1 MGGLALRSLRH
12 RGSAF
17 LATFTAILLGTALI
31 GAFAALGETA
41 VRNAAGT
48 DRETLLTMA
57 AVVGSWGALIALFS
71 VASTVGITV
80 AQRAVEV
87 GLLRT
92 IGATPRQVRRLVRA
106 ETLVVAV
113 VATLLGSLLAWPAGR
128 ALLEVFTSGDLVSP
142 GIEYA
147 GGPASLGL
155 TAAVLVVVCL
165 LAASLAGRRATR
177 AAPSV
182 EPAETAAGA
191 ARLPRWRVVVGLVL
205 IAYGIAGAVVT
216 ITVTRHADDPYL
228 AMSTSGYC
236 SILTGVGLAVLAPAL
251 LRGGAALS
259 RPLLGSGSSAAAH
272 LAAYN
277 TSRRA
282 HLLAGVLGPVIV
294 LTSASVGTLMLVG
307 IDERSITAET
317 PETDL
322 INLLNN
328 VVVGMLVLFAAI
340 TVVNAFQAGIS
351 HRRTELQ
358 RLWLL
363 GASPT
368 QVERS
373 VVAEAGIVAAV
384 GVTLG
389 LVASLTSIVPFAIAR
404 DEGLVP
410 DGQLWLPPLVAAG
423 CALLTLAAARAAARR
438 TLATALR
445 TAPAR

>member
-1 MGGLALRSLRH
+1 MVTLALRSLRH

-17 LATFTAILLGTALI
+17 AATFLAILLGTALI
-31 GAFAALGETA
+31 GGFAALGETA
-41 VRNAAGT
+41 LRNASGT
-48 DRETLLTMA
+48 DRETLLIMA

-80 AQRAVEV
+80 AQREVEV

-113 VATLLGSLLAWPAGR
+113 VAAVLGSGLAWPAGR
-128 ALLEVFTSGDLVSP
+128 ALLSVFTSGDLVSP
-142 GIEYA
+142 AVEYA
-147 GGPASLGL
+147 GGPASLGATVTGL
-155 TAAVLVVVCL
+155 VLVCL
-165 LAASLAGRRATR
+165 LAATLAGRRATR
-177 AAPSV
+177 GAPSIV
-182 EPAETAAGA
+182 AAETRAGA
-191 ARLPRWRVVVGLVL
+191 ARLPWWRVVIGLVL
-205 IAYGIAGAVVT
+205 VGYGIAGAVVT

-251 LRGGAALS
+251 LRRGAAVT
-259 RPLLGSGSSAAAH
+259 RPLVTRGSSAAAH
-272 LAAYN
+272 LASYN
-277 TSRRA
+277 TARRA

-307 IDERSITAET
+307 IDRRSMTVET

-328 VVVGMLVLFAAI
+328 VVVGMLVMFAAI
-340 TVVNAFQAGIS
+340 TVVNAFQAGTS
-351 HRRTELQ
+351 HRRAELR

-363 GASPT
+363 GASPS

-373 VVAEAGIVAAV
+373 VVAEAAIVAAV
-384 GVTLG
+384 GVALG
-389 LVASLTSIVPFAIAR
+389 LVASLTTIVPFAVAR
-404 DEGLVP
+404 GEGVVP
-410 DGQLWLPPLVAAG
+410 DGQLWLPPLVAAA
-423 CALLTLAAARAAARR
+423 CALLTLLAARAAARR

-445 TAPAR
+445 AVPAR